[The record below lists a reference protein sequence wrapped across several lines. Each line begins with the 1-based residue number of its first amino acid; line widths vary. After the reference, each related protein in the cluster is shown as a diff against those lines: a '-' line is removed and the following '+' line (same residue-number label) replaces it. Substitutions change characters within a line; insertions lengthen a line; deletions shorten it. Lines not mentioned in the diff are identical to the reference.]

1 MLECL
6 WTCGG
11 LGCAAGVDPL
21 YLLGLRTEVGAVD
34 EEDRFLERFFC
45 TPVDSLDISFSFCGE
60 VEGFGFFDA
69 GELVGDVSPVC
80 SVGKGLSPSKRGL
93 LISEISLFMS
103 LDSS

>member
-11 LGCAAGVDPL
+11 SGCAPGVDPL
-21 YLLGLRTEVGAVD
+21 YLLGLRTEAGDVE

-45 TPVDSLDISFSFCGE
+45 TPVHSVDLSCSFCGE

-69 GELVGDVSPVC
+69 GELKGDAFTVF
-80 SVGKGLSPSKRGL
+80 SVGR
-93 LISEISLFMS
+93 
-103 LDSS
+103 